1 MQLPNRTFFRI
12 PRVCPSYS
20 CRVCRHSPNLFLYRF
35 NVLPERN
42 SIVVGLGHFLSI
54 RCGDKAVREHSFR
67 QGDVATHQH
76 ARPND
81 AVEPDDIF
89 PDDVYIRRPKLRVV
103 FSVRKITTG
112 QIVCQSIEPN
122 VQDVFAISRHGNPPI
137 ERRSRDA
144 QISQLVVFQSV

>member
-1 MQLPNRTFFRI
+1 MNQGHRFFAKWNIGPVNAVSHECVSKRIRRTPFQNIQRI
-12 PRVCPSYS
+12 NDVPD
-20 CRVCRHSPNLFLYRF
+20 RF
-35 NVLPERN
+35 
-42 SIVVGLGHFLSI
+42 GHFLSI